1 MLCRSAPCS
10 TRRSGRAHQ
19 YALSRRSFSRR
30 RIPSLLACKTR
41 PAVRYRTLNSW
52 HCACRPARLPDRRDA
67 GIKKQGILLP
77 AVYRPV
83 KLFDLFRHQQR
94 NIPRPATVQPECL
107 GSLPQQ
113 LRQLSRLQPGAVRN
127 FAEFFVGFA
136 PSLSNPDL
144 YQIRLSTTIGS
155 ARHLAAARLPPRIV
169 TQSPQKATPDF
180 GKCDL
185 PVRSVKILQFDD
197 SAFFKG
203 GFEADVTVIDIPS
216 GTGGTVINY
225 RYFHDLLSVFVEF
238 SVNPVD
244 LAIF

>member
-1 MLCRSAPCS
+1 MIAKRLGSGLQNRLDRFDSDSRLHFLCLFPKCGAILLCRSAPCS
-10 TRRSGRAHQ
+10 TRRSGRIHQ

-94 NIPRPATVQPECL
+94 HIPRPATVQPECL

-113 LRQLSRLQPGAVRN
+113 LRQ
-127 FAEFFVGFA
+127 F
-136 PSLSNPDL
+136 
-144 YQIRLSTTIGS
+144 T
-155 ARHLAAARLPPRIV
+155 
-169 TQSPQKATPDF
+169 
-180 GKCDL
+180 
-185 PVRSVKILQFDD
+185 
-197 SAFFKG
+197 
-203 GFEADVTVIDIPS
+203 
-216 GTGGTVINY
+216 
-225 RYFHDLLSVFVEF
+225 
-238 SVNPVD
+238 NPVLSATLLNSSSGLRPPCRIPICTKSD
-244 LAIF
+244 